1 MKDSENR
8 YQRVI
13 ESSHD
18 IIWEFD
24 VNNGLISYTSTR
36 SNYWKS
42 IHFKRKIQFES
53 SKARIH
59 SEERDLM
66 EKSFKKT
73 LLDRKCETWRYT
85 YRIKGVDG
93 NYRWISDHASILR
106 DKNGTAIKC
115 LVAAKD
121 ITQIRSYLESIELQN
136 ERFREIGWTQSHLLC
151 PHVVNIQGLLRLIK
165 IEMRSDGDYEDLM
178 VYLEQCVEE
187 LDEVVKSIVIKSDS
201 VIKKDIENT
210 KAYESVAKNKLS
222 A

>member
-1 MKDSENR
+1 
-8 YQRVI
+8 
-13 ESSHD
+13 
-18 IIWEFD
+18 
-24 VNNGLISYTSTR
+24 
-36 SNYWKS
+36 
-42 IHFKRKIQFES
+42 
-53 SKARIH
+53 
-59 SEERDLM
+59 M

-85 YRIKGVDG
+85 NRIKGVDG
-93 NYRWISDHASILR
+93 NYRWISDRASILR

-115 LVAAKD
+115 LGAAKG

-178 VYLEQCVEE
+178 VYIEQCVEE
-187 LDEVVKSIVIKSDS
+187 LDEIVKSIVIKSDS
-201 VIKKDIENT
+201 VIKKDIKNI